1 MDILN
6 KLPEELK
13 CKVIS
18 YHERPPHYYAIKN
31 GLFPIRDALL
41 MYEMS
46 GQDPFQLQMIDDEL
60 FWVDEDFV
68 ERGQVLFQPLS
79 HGWFD

>member
-6 KLPEELK
+6 KIPYELK
-13 CKVIS
+13 CKVIN
-18 YHERPPHYYAIKN
+18 YMERPPHYYAIRD

-46 GQDPFQLQMIDDEL
+46 GQDPFQLTIIDDEL
-60 FWVDEDFV
+60 YWVGDDYV
-68 ERGQVLFQPLS
+68 ERGVVLFQPLS
-79 HGWFD
+79 NGWFD

>member
-1 MDILN
+1 MNILY

-31 GLFPIRDALL
+31 APFPIRDSLL
-41 MYEMS
+41 FMNM
-46 GQDPFQLQMIDDEL
+46 DTTILKLNLDLLDDEWYEY
-60 FWVDEDFV
+60 FSQSE
-68 ERGQVLFQPLS
+68 Q
-79 HGWFD
+79 